1 MILEAF
7 VPPAFAPAPLDLA
20 ELNRR
25 TGKTWQYA
33 ASGRAAL
40 FHILRGFDVRE
51 RLLVPGY
58 ICDTVLEPLRRLG
71 IAPVFYDVDARDLNG
86 TILMAKMRA
95 ASNFA
100 QTRVHADLNTQT
112 FWVEVKQSGA
122 TSWTTEGGTQLLSTG
137 VTFGFGSLSTP
148 PSNTQATLA
157 QAPGC
162 PGISNTACVVFNS
175 RGIPVDS
182 TNTPTANDAL
192 YVTDGRSVT
201 GVTVLATGLSQI
213 WRSDASTADWTKR

>member
-1 MILEAF
+1 MCPHNHWKFLTRPSWAKP
-7 VPPAFAPAPLDLA
+7 V
-20 ELNRR
+20 
-25 TGKTWQYA
+25 
-33 ASGRAAL
+33 
-40 FHILRGFDVRE
+40 RGFSTLE
-51 RLLVPGY
+51 LLVVVA
-58 ICDTVLEPLRRLG
+58 IVII
-71 IAPVFYDVDARDLNG
+71 IAGMAIPKLMSMVQNFRTAGDARDLNG

-100 QTRVHADLNTQT
+100 QTRVHADLNAQT
-112 FWVEVKQSGA
+112 FWVEMEPSGA
-122 TSWTTEGGTQLLSTG
+122 TSWTAEGGTQFLSTG

-157 QAPGC
+157 QAPAC

-192 YVTDGRSVT
+192 YVTDGQSVT
-201 GVTVLATGLSQI
+201 GVTVLATGLTQI
-213 WRSDASTADWTKR
+213 WRSDASTANWSKR

>member
-1 MILEAF
+1 MYVSNHWKFRSRPNWARPLGGFSALELLIVVAIVIIVAGMAIPKMMSMVQNF
-7 VPPAFAPAPLDLA
+7 
-20 ELNRR
+20 R
-25 TGKTWQYA
+25 TAG
-33 ASGRAAL
+33 
-40 FHILRGFDVRE
+40 
-51 RLLVPGY
+51 
-58 ICDTVLEPLRRLG
+58 
-71 IAPVFYDVDARDLNG
+71 DARDLNG

>member
-1 MILEAF
+1 MYPYNRWKFRSTPNWARPIGGFSALELLIVVAIVIIVAGMAIPKMMSMVQNF
-7 VPPAFAPAPLDLA
+7 
-20 ELNRR
+20 R
-25 TGKTWQYA
+25 TAG
-33 ASGRAAL
+33 
-40 FHILRGFDVRE
+40 
-51 RLLVPGY
+51 
-58 ICDTVLEPLRRLG
+58 
-71 IAPVFYDVDARDLNG
+71 DARDLNG

-213 WRSDASTADWTKR
+213 WRSDASTANWSKR

>member
-1 MILEAF
+1 MYPYNRWKFRSRPNWARPVGGFSALELLIVVAIVIIVAGMAIPKMMSMVQNF
-7 VPPAFAPAPLDLA
+7 
-20 ELNRR
+20 R
-25 TGKTWQYA
+25 TAG
-33 ASGRAAL
+33 
-40 FHILRGFDVRE
+40 
-51 RLLVPGY
+51 
-58 ICDTVLEPLRRLG
+58 
-71 IAPVFYDVDARDLNG
+71 DARDLNG

-112 FWVEVKQSGA
+112 FWVEVEQSGA
-122 TSWTTEGGTQLLSTG
+122 TSWTAEGGTQLLSTG

-157 QAPGC
+157 QAPTC

-182 TNTPTANDAL
+182 TNTPTGDDAL

-213 WRSDASTADWTKR
+213 WRSDASTANWTKR